1 MTAAVEDLAASPGTA
16 ATAAATVFSGKYLPI
31 TISTLTLVALAAFD
45 GMAVGAA
52 LPKIGGD
59 LGVALLPWVLT
70 AFLLTSTVA
79 MLVAGPMIDALGIR
93 PTFQITL
100 AAFALGSVMCA
111 VAPNLVWLIAARV
124 IQGIG
129 GGMVMAVA
137 IANVGISYPA
147 ELRPRA
153 FAANS
158 TIWGTMALAGPAI
171 VAVLMKYTGWRVI
184 FWLNLPLVAIAA
196 LIGWPRLPKA
206 TARTKLRIDTF
217 GLAIIAALTTAFL
230 FGVAALKWWSW
241 IALAVGI
248 GLCGVYWWHSGR
260 TAEAVLDR
268 RYFARWPFG
277 WLNLLPFTF
286 FAGALAVDGYVPI
299 FVQGGLLRSS
309 GAAAFAVAFL
319 AIGWTTGSQITS
331 RLLDR
336 FENTQVML
344 TGFMITLPPLVLCA
358 LIYRSDT
365 PLYLV
370 YALSFIQGLGIG
382 SVTNSTLSLLQHTAT
397 PEEMGRASSAHQ
409 FLRSFGG
416 TLGTALA
423 GTVLLA
429 VVQNRIG
436 SVKPVQQLLSRKDV
450 TISAPVQEAIVAGF
464 RASAVVA
471 VGFTTAG
478 LAIAFYVHKRLQR
491 PAIIP

>member
-1 MTAAVEDLAASPGTA
+1 MTVTADVASAGS
-16 ATAAATVFSGKYLPI
+16 VFSGKYLPI

-59 LGVALLPWVLT
+59 LGVDLLPWVLT

-100 AAFALGSVMCA
+100 GMFALGSVLCA
-111 VAPNLVWLIAARV
+111 VSPNLPWLIVARV
-124 IQGIG
+124 IQGVG

-147 ELRPRA
+147 ELRSRA

-158 TIWGTMALAGPAI
+158 SIWGIMALAGPAI

-196 LIGWPRLPKA
+196 TIGWARLPKA
-206 TARTKLRIDTF
+206 TERKPFQIDGV
-217 GLAIIAALTTAFL
+217 GLAIISALTTSFL
-230 FGVAALKWWSW
+230 FGVAALKWWSF
-241 IALAVGI
+241 IALAIGI
-248 GLCGVYWWHSGR
+248 CCCVLYWHHSGR
-260 TAEAVLDR
+260 VTEPLLDR
-268 RYFARWPFG
+268 RYFASWPFG

-286 FAGALAVDGYVPI
+286 FAGALAVDGYVPV
-299 FVQGGLLRSS
+299 FVQGGLLRSPGS
-309 GAAAFAVAFL
+309 AAFAVAFL

-336 FENTQVML
+336 FQNTQVMIA
-344 TGFMITLPPLVLCA
+344 GFVITLPPLALCA
-358 LIYRSDT
+358 LIYRTTT
-365 PLYLV
+365 PLLLV
-370 YALSFIQGLGIG
+370 YALSFVQGLGIG
-382 SVTNSTLSLLQHTAT
+382 SVTNSTLSLLQRTAT
-397 PEEMGRASSAHQ
+397 TEEMGRASSAHQ

-416 TLGTALA
+416 TLGIALA

-436 SVKPVQQLLSRKDV
+436 SVKPVQALLSRKDV
-450 TISAPVQEAIVAGF
+450 SISRPAQEAIVAGF
-464 RASAVVA
+464 RASALVA
-471 VGFTTAG
+471 VGFTAIG
-478 LAIAFYVHKRLQR
+478 LLISIMVHRRLHGD
-491 PAIIP
+491 AVKGKK